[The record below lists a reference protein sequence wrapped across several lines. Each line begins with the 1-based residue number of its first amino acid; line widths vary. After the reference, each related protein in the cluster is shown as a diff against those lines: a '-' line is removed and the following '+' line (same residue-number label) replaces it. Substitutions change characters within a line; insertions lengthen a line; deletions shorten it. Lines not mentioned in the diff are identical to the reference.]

1 MWIWLYEI
9 RAFFY
14 VLFLVL
20 VVNCCVLTV
29 ECIAGDKQ
37 LKIVTRHTRLVFNST
52 DDVVK
57 FNAAINFPSG
67 SSFASLFGASKS
79 TNVQQELVR
88 KVDLLFEK
96 VQLIL
101 DMRKEMRKI
110 RIKLFS
116 NRQQLRQ
123 AYIKIY
129 GRDSG
134 VRGWYVYDFNTV
146 YLNVSEVHEGM
157 LAHELGHAI
166 IDNFLTV
173 RPPRATAEILAR
185 YVDKHLFEEVRQY

>member
-1 MWIWLYEI
+1 M
-9 RAFFY
+9 R
-14 VLFLVL
+14 
-20 VVNCCVLTV
+20 
-29 ECIAGDKQ
+29 KQ
-37 LKIVTRHTRLVFNST
+37 M
-52 DDVVK
+52 
-57 FNAAINFPSG
+57 
-67 SSFASLFGASKS
+67 
-79 TNVQQELVR
+79 R
-88 KVDLLFEK
+88 KVR
-96 VQLIL
+96 V
-101 DMRKEMRKI
+101 R
-110 RIKLFS
+110 LFS

-129 GRDSG
+129 GRDSK

-157 LAHELGHAI
+157 FAHELGHAI